1 MRPEEAEYVERD
13 FEAAGLA
20 LQFHEEGEGFFKTA
34 KCGAA
39 LPPPLLRP
47 FFFSS
52 PMPEGARPSTTSTA
66 TSSRGCAT
74 SSRISS
80 ATSSCRLHPALHFY
94 GCRVYSDSSPLLAAQ
109 VLASLSELL
118 DAQSVHSQPASCCAS
133 PESVIAPWARGRS
146 SPSSTASSRSRLPP
160 LSTSSSAHASSMA
173 RSSTSRVRGTLC
185 CTRRSSLCRTTAAS
199 ALRASPRRRIGC
211 CC

>member
-52 PMPEGARPSTTSTA
+52 PMPEGAPPSTTSTA

-80 ATSSCRLHPALHFY
+80 AISSCRLHPALHFMDAA
-94 GCRVYSDSSPLLAAQ
+94 CIATLLPSSRRRSSPR
-109 VLASLSELL
+109 SPSC
-118 DAQSVHSQPASCCAS
+118 STRSRSTHSPASCCAS
-133 PESVIAPWARGRS
+133 PELTAAPLARGRS

-211 CC
+211 YC